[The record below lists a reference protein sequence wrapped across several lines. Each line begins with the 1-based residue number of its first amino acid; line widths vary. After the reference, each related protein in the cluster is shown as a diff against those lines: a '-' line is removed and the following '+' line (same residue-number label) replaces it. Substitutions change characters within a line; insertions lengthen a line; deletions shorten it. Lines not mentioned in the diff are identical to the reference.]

1 MKLRRIDVG
10 GGALRIDPKYGGV
23 TVAEVQADLGGHGV
37 TVDSTSADQFVYQST
52 KILKVSGSGFDH
64 VKTEEGFGPPKFRWF
79 SGIKGRGQNYTAIE
93 VEDNYVML
101 KRTPGSKWR
110 ANGPKLPGPLVALAC
125 DAGSGFVGLG
135 PTEAKKGVRVAT
147 VFEDPSV
154 AGSPAFKAP

>member
-1 MKLRRIDVG
+1 MTRFLKTGRKWRNEPGPLKLRRIDVG

-52 KILKVSGSGFDH
+52 KHLTVKGSGFDH

-93 VEDNYVML
+93 VEDNYVGDDG
-101 KRTPGSKWR
+101 RGR
-110 ANGPKLPGPLVALAC
+110 AGAGPEGVE
-125 DAGSGFVGLG
+125 GLG
-135 PTEAKKGVRVAT
+135 AP
-147 VFEDPSV
+147 FPFPPSP
-154 AGSPAFKAP
+154 S